1 MTSRDL
7 RWLTYFQNAAA
18 AALAV
23 FHAVGGAQAA
33 VDLGGVVVE
42 AVGVVGVVTVV
53 AVADLGD
60 MVDVVPVE
68 VAVVHTLLLSQKKKS
83 LGIDAIRRSWSV
95 GCIPENQDFS
105 ALTSGDTDFI
115 LFARLC

>member
-42 AVGVVGVVTVV
+42 VVGVVGVVTVV

-68 VAVVHTLLLSQKKKS
+68 VAVVHTLLLSQKKNPLELMRYAGHGLLVVSRK
-83 LGIDAIRRSWSV
+83 IRISV
-95 GCIPENQDFS
+95 P
-105 ALTSGDTDFI
+105 
-115 LFARLC
+115 